1 MCDLLPYYA
10 FAHLRMDTCLSS
22 FSEYGS
28 GTPAAIV
35 VGGGITGCVTA
46 LELTRLGFQ
55 VTLYEA
61 RLGLGGILRDIE
73 CEGGWYFNGCQYL
86 RTEQAWHKALPEAL
100 QGNLYR
106 FAHYYASYT
115 DLGFGPVS
123 HEDFEAPV
131 FDAPAD
137 GLADLETYRACVSL
151 ADRTR
156 CYPPSIAEAVLG
168 WLSHL
173 GIDSEAIDAGN
184 AYNVQLGRLYL
195 RSDDKEIKA
204 LKAKSPVADKLLGLP
219 RTVRGE
225 GRPVGSL
232 PIGGYNAFF
241 DVFESILTEAGVV
254 IRTGQPVVPRFDND
268 AATLKLRGETLRP
281 DLIVWAANPTPVIA
295 AAGLGRLDDP
305 FVDIAVSAGS
315 ISGPD
320 LPADPH
326 YMQVY
331 STGSPIGRIFV
342 YPREG
347 GHCVT
352 VEHMADGRS
361 LPDLQAHVQEICRSF
376 YGDVRIE
383 IAVQQPQRRH
393 IFFSPADRA
402 RFDAFRDLCT
412 TRYINFI
419 DGAWESYARDTKI
432 NNIASTIRARL
443 PLLPS

>member
-1 MCDLLPYYA
+1 MRD
-10 FAHLRMDTCLSS
+10 DT
-22 FSEYGS
+22 ERGAK
-28 GTPAAIV
+28 TAAV
-35 VGGGITGCVTA
+35 VGGGITGCAIA
-46 LELTRLGFQ
+46 LDLTRLGFQ

-61 RLGLGGILRDIE
+61 KPLLGGILRDLE
-73 CEGGWYFNGCQYL
+73 SDGRWYFNGCQYL

-106 FAHYYASYT
+106 FAHYYGSYT

-131 FDAPAD
+131 FDASPD
-137 GLADLETYRACVSL
+137 GLADPEAYRACTSL
-151 ADRTR
+151 ADRMR
-156 CYPPSIAEAVLG
+156 CYPPAIGDAVLG
-168 WLSHL
+168 WLRHL
-173 GIDSEAIDAGN
+173 GADPEAIDAGN

-195 RSDDKEIKA
+195 RGDDKEIET
-204 LKAKSPVADKLLGLP
+204 LKTGSPVADDLLGLP
-219 RTVRGE
+219 RTTRGE
-225 GRPVGSL
+225 GRPIGSL
-232 PIGGYNAFF
+232 PTDGYNAFF
-241 DVFESILTEAGVV
+241 DTFETVLTGAGVD
-254 IRTGQPVVPRFDND
+254 IRTGQPVVPRFEND
-268 AATLKLRGETLRP
+268 TAILRLRGEILRP

-305 FVDIAVSAGS
+305 FVDITVSAGS
-315 ISGPD
+315 ISGPG

-331 STGSPIGRIFV
+331 STGSPVTRIFT
-342 YPREG
+342 YPRDG

-352 VEHMADGRS
+352 VEHMPDGRS
-361 LPDLQAHVQEICRSF
+361 LPDLQAHMQEICRSF

-412 TRYINFI
+412 TRYVNFI

-432 NNIASTIRARL
+432 NNIASTVRARL